1 MEKLLVHLAAAGLT
15 QAACGTIGGNLAVSA
30 DLQDPGVRA
39 KNLQVWETQRVF
51 YHAIVN
57 SLSSDDP
64 QTGWPAPSLD
74 LGSLATALSPLFA
87 AGSPLAGLV
96 QKLTGVVVNPA
107 PAAGVKL
114 PNPGDPRSG
123 S

>member
-1 MEKLLVHLAAAGLT
+1 MEKLLVHLAAASLT
-15 QAACGTIGGNLAVSA
+15 QAACGTIGGNLVVSA

-57 SLSSDDP
+57 SLANDDP
-64 QTGWPAPSLD
+64 QTGWPAPQLD
-74 LGSLATALSPLFA
+74 LAGLTTALGPLFA
-87 AGSPLAGLV
+87 AGSPLAALL
-96 QKLTGVVVNPA
+96 QKVTSVIVNPA
-107 PAAGVKL
+107 PAVGVKL
-114 PNPGDPRSG
+114 PNPGDAKVG